1 MNLDT
6 PLTLGMAVLLLG
18 AVALGFVLGVL
29 VDRVRRW
36 GNRCADAEQAPAQ
49 EAPPTPDATINGGGG
64 WGPPGR
70 R

>member
-1 MNLDT
+1 MSFET

-18 AVALGFVLGVL
+18 ALALGFVLGAL

-36 GNRCADAEQAPAQ
+36 GNRCADAEQAPGQDA
-49 EAPPTPDATINGGGG
+49 PDATINGGGG